1 MDTGRTL
8 RPEYRDAYF
17 RCPDPEPPT
26 HFFIVTA
33 HNPDGEEVDE
43 ASNAIADASFRREIA
58 ALGLESFPVTGGSP
72 DFSHAEPGFGIVCTR
87 EMALSLARQF
97 CQDAVFEVRHGQ
109 VILISALPSAEPDVV
124 IGEWSDRLCE

>member
-8 RPEYRDAYF
+8 RPEYRDACF
-17 RCPDPEPPT
+17 RCPDPEPPA
-26 HFFIVTA
+26 HFFIITA
-33 HNPDGEEVDE
+33 HNPDGEEVDD
-43 ASNAIADASFRREIA
+43 ASNAIADAGFRREIV

-87 EMALSLARQF
+87 ETALSLARQF
-97 CQDAVFEVRHGQ
+97 CQDAVFEVRHGK